1 MTPTLSIEGW
11 AAIYDEIDLNGDI
24 IAPGA
29 FKNSL
34 AKSGSLAV
42 KLLYQH
48 AAEQPI
54 GRWLRFEERSR
65 GLYAFGEL
73 FLATQ
78 TAREAAD
85 LIRADIIDG
94 LSIGYRTLKA
104 TKSNG
109 ARRIVEADL
118 WEVSIVT
125 FPMAPKARL
134 SRIGDQP
141 NDQPILAFADSVRK
155 AARILSA

>member
-1 MTPTLSIEGW
+1 MTETFPIEGY
-11 AAIYDEIDLNGDI
+11 AAIYDEVDLNGDI

-29 FKNSL
+29 FARSL
-34 AKSGSLAV
+34 AQTGAAFV

-48 AAEQPI
+48 VAEQPI
-54 GRWLRFEERSR
+54 GRWLRFEERAK
-65 GLYAFGEL
+65 GLYAHGEL

-78 TAREAAD
+78 TARETAE

-94 LSIGYRTLKA
+94 LSIGFRTVKA
-104 TKSNG
+104 HKANG
-109 ARRIVEADL
+109 ARRISEADL

-125 FPMAPKARL
+125 FPMAPNARL
-134 SRIGDQP
+134 IRAGADRE
-141 NDQPILAFADSVRK
+141 PILAFADGVRR